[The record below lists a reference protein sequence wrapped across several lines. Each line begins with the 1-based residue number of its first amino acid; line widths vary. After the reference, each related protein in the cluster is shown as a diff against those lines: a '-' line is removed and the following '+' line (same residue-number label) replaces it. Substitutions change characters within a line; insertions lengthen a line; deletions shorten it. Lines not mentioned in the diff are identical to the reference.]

1 MVAMVWVHIYH
12 VDIYR
17 VMSHPSQKSPTS
29 SLYDVLMLRYGL
41 LCDCMVARVL

>member
-17 VMSHPSQKSPTS
+17 VMSHPSQKSPTP

-41 LCDCMVARVL
+41 FI